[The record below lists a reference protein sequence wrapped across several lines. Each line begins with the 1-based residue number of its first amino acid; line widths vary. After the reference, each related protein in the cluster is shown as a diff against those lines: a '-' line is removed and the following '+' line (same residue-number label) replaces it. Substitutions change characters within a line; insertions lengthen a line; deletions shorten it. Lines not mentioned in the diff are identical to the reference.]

1 MDTAVLHFL
10 RYFSTFNQNVLKEN
24 LCKLFV
30 TFCTIAQA
38 GADTLG
44 KPSNKARISQGQG
57 EEVKLVLAQV

>member
-10 RYFSTFNQNVLKEN
+10 RYLTTFNQNVLQEN
-24 LCKLFV
+24 LCIMFV

-44 KPSNKARISQGQG
+44 KHSNTPRISQGQG